1 MLQFAGLPHR
11 QPGGS
16 EAATECNESGV
27 TQNLQ
32 PPVLQQVAS
41 STDLLDGVQVNVVI
55 LKVWIYLSFLSSFF
69 PFHLFAMA
77 GVHEVVYT
85 GNEKK
90 KKKRKDKRR
99 GCWSFGPLQPVANFL
114 AKYSEQRVLIAA
126 T

>member
-41 STDLLDGVQVNVVI
+41 STDLLDGVQANVVI
-55 LKVWIYLSFLSSFF
+55 FKVWIYLSFLSFSSFF
-69 PFHLFAMA
+69 LFHLFAMA

-90 KKKRKDKRR
+90 KKER
-99 GCWSFGPLQPVANFL
+99 
-114 AKYSEQRVLIAA
+114 
-126 T
+126 

>member
-41 STDLLDGVQVNVVI
+41 STDLLDGVQANVVI
-55 LKVWIYLSFLSSFF
+55 LKVWIYLSLLSSFF

-90 KKKRKDKRR
+90 KKKKDKRR
-99 GCWSFGPLQPVANFL
+99 GCWNFGLLQPVANFL
-114 AKYSEQRVLIAA
+114 AKHTEQCVLIIS
-126 T
+126 